1 MPGETIRVLTTLE
14 SRVVI
19 EQAKGMLAERLGVS
33 LDEASAF
40 LRSAARSQGMKPE
53 RLAAEVVRLRE
64 TPPALDV
71 VVGPAR

>member
-33 LDEASAF
+33 LDEAFAF

-53 RLAAEVVRLRE
+53 RLAAEVVQSPV
-64 TPPALDV
+64 TPPALDGV
-71 VVGPAR
+71 VSPAR